1 MINTYLQK
9 FMASVPTSSTK
20 LPFSKTGFRPRANV
34 SPKFPNNRPW
44 LVCLS
49 AALFFFYEF
58 IQMGMF
64 NSISQELMQDFS
76 INAGQLGFLSAT
88 YFYADVIF
96 LLFAGILVDRIS
108 IRLLILSAMI
118 MVVLATILFAISH
131 SFQLA
136 AFSHFVSGIGNAFC
150 FLSCIKL
157 ATRWFPSQ
165 RLAFVIGI
173 IVTIAMMGGVVAQTP
188 FTLLAQAWGWRGA
201 VFANAGL
208 GIVITLIV
216 YVFVYDYPSAQH
228 QLAEA
233 TANVSSSQ
241 SIKRSIL
248 SALCNKQNGLGG
260 IYTCLLNL
268 PIILLGEL
276 WGVMYLTQVHYL
288 PKTQAS
294 LVTLMIFVG
303 TILGS
308 PSVGWISDYW
318 GRRKLPMILGALFA
332 LLVML
337 GIMFLPHLSFFSL
350 LILFLLLGLFSST
363 QIISYPLIAESN
375 PRYITGTATGLAS
388 ILIMGGGAIF
398 QPLFGWLLD
407 LHWNRTVIQ
416 GLTIYSATGYL
427 YGLAIMPIA
436 FIVSLLAACF
446 LNETYCQPYVE
457 NN

>member
-1 MINTYLQK
+1 MTAIPSPRHV
-9 FMASVPTSSTK
+9 FPT
-20 LPFSKTGFRPRANV
+20 FSKY
-34 SPKFPNNRPW
+34 RPW

-76 INAGQLGFLSAT
+76 INAGQLGILSAT

-108 IRLLILSAMI
+108 IRVIILSAMI
-118 MVVLATILFAISH
+118 MVVLATILFAFSH

-157 ATRWFPSQ
+157 ATRWFSSQ

-173 IVTIAMMGGVVAQTP
+173 IITIAMLGGVVAQTP
-188 FTLLAQAWGWRGA
+188 FTLLAQVLGWRGA
-201 VFANAGL
+201 VLTNAGL
-208 GIVITLIV
+208 GIVITFII
-216 YVFVYDYPSAQH
+216 YAFVRDYPKPYTPELTVEKS
-228 QLAEA
+228 LA
-233 TANVSSSQ
+233 SSS
-241 SIKRSIL
+241 IKKSLL
-248 SALCNKQNGLGG
+248 SVLWNKQNGLGG

-276 WGVMYLTQVHYL
+276 WGIMYLTQVHHL
-288 PKTQAS
+288 LKTQAS
-294 LVTLMIFVG
+294 FVAMMIFFG

-308 PSVGWISDYW
+308 PFVGWLSDTI
-318 GRRKLPMILGALFA
+318 GKRRLPMIVGALLS
-332 LLVML
+332 LLVL
-337 GIMFLPHLSFFSL
+337 LCIMFIPGLSFFTL
-350 LILFLLLGLFSST
+350 LVLFLLLGIFTST

-375 PRYITGTATGLAS
+375 PRHLTGTATGLAS
-388 ILIMGGGAIF
+388 ILIMGGGAVF
-398 QPLFGWLLD
+398 QPLFGWLMD
-407 LHWNRTVIQ
+407 LHWDKTLNQ
-416 GLTIYSATGYL
+416 GVALYSPSNYL

-436 FIVSLLAACF
+436 FVVSFIAAC
-446 LNETYCQPYVE
+446 LLRETHCQPYS
-457 NN
+457 